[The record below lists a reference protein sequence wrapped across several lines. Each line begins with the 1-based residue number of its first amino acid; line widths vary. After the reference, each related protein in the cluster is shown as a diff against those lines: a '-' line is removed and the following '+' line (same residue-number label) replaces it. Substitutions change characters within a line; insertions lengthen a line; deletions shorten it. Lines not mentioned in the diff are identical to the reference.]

1 MPLALAIILARLKA
15 STPTSRSVVDVSQ
28 LGLMSGLSIVSAETI
43 VTLPRERGATRATP
57 KVAYWPGA
65 VIEPD
70 KSPANARYSISGQS
84 AGNWER
90 SERAE
95 DERLARDEAGSFSH
109 PILIR

>member
-1 MPLALAIILARLKA
+1 M
-15 STPTSRSVVDVSQ
+15 
-28 LGLMSGLSIVSAETI
+28 SAETI

-90 SERAE
+90 SERVE

-109 PILIR
+109 PMLIR